1 MNATEIYVDVR
12 LNYVLALPFDYSL
25 ALPLN
30 YILPDRQTVLVR
42 ML

>member
-1 MNATEIYVDVR
+1 MNAAEIYVDVR
-12 LNYVLALPFDYSL
+12 LNYFL

-30 YILPDRQTVLVR
+30 YILPNRQTVLVR